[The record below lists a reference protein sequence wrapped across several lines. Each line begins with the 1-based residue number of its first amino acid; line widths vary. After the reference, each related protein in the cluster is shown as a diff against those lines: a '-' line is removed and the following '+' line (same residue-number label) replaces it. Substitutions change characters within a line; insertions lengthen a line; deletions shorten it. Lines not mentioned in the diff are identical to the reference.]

1 MCGASSSLQ
10 RVPHPAKP
18 RVFKVLHIRRR
29 EIRDAEG
36 LQAEGGAEV
45 VDAAAGEIGSGGGF
59 PERGVEIAAAWWK
72 TEDAPARV
80 LAVAL
85 DDGDGFRRAERG
97 VEHGGIAEVQI
108 DFAEDEFAEGHVV
121 ALR

>member
-1 MCGASSSLQ
+1 M
-10 RVPHPAKP
+10 
-18 RVFKVLHIRRR
+18 RRR
-29 EIRDAEG
+29 AKSG
-36 LQAEGGAEV
+36 
-45 VDAAAGEIGSGGGF
+45 AAAAFQS
-59 PERGVEIAAAWWK
+59 AAAWWK